1 MLDWLL
7 NSIHV
12 NGDIRSHIEHVTL
25 AFQHP
30 ALWWLGLALLAPVGW
45 YIYRRQRANLASAPP
60 ALGRTLTATRVLILL
75 LLVFVLGGPYLK
87 LDQKQEKK
95 PIMAL
100 VFDQS
105 QSMALPAGPF
115 DSDDELLAAAEAAR
129 YHVTD
134 GKVDADTRK
143 TLNAMTRAKLV
154 QQAVQSRADEWL
166 SPLTE
171 KYDLRF
177 YTLAGDLT
185 RLPMPADTIEL
196 AEPQPQGGE
205 THLGDGLA
213 QLLDEAAGR
222 QIASVVIFS
231 DGQNTAGRSPAEAA
245 RAAEALSAPVF
256 AVPAGSA
263 RPLKD
268 VSVVDVFAPDQVFK
282 DDVVQVSATLEVQGY
297 PQQGVKV
304 FLLEDGVEKP
314 LAEKDVVLK
323 NTEQQRVDLEF
334 KAERPGTRT
343 LTVKIQPVGE
353 LPEDI
358 IDNNT
363 ESVGVRVS
371 DDTLKV
377 LYIEGLPRWDFRF
390 LKNAMRRDKGLAG
403 RGLRAPNATV
413 PATVAGG
420 VAPAAVAAPAAPL
433 AAPASIAAKVPPDIV
448 LEAEFRRRPAAERP
462 LLPQTVDELAEY
474 HVVILGDV
482 SPALVDSAF
491 VEVLA
496 QAVRE
501 RGVGLIVEAGTE
513 SMPHRYDAKFLEL
526 LPVHFRS
533 RAPGISAQA
542 YKPFKL
548 EISPDGAI
556 HESMRLFDD
565 AGRNENVW
573 AQMPPY
579 YWCAAAE
586 RPSPAA
592 TVLAYNASVEG
603 RYGKLPLVTH
613 HYAGDGKVLF
623 IGTDSTWLWRQN
635 VGDRFFYKFWG
646 QAIHFVARHD
656 AKEANKKSWVEVR
669 PVRGRIGETG
679 QVELMAIG
687 ADGAPRSEPKLV
699 LKVERE
705 GATPDTV
712 EMTADKSIAGRYL
725 GKLTPKAVGNYRIVH
740 EQGGTLGPVDAW
752 MHVKH
757 STEETRRPNVDLES
771 LAALGEIVQLD
782 DLATITGKLVG
793 EPKTVELHREASLWD
808 NWLTLS
814 LLVFVYSL
822 DVGLRRLAGLS

>member
-7 NSIHV
+7 RSIGVNS
-12 NGDIRSHIEHVTL
+12 DIRSHIEHVTL

-30 ALWWLGLALLAPVGW
+30 ATWWLGLALLAPAGW
-45 YIYRRQRANLASAPP
+45 FIYRRQRANLTSAPP
-60 ALGRTLTATRVLILL
+60 ALGRTLTATRVVILL
-75 LLVFVLGGPYLK
+75 LLVFVLGAPYLK

-105 QSMALPAGPF
+105 QSMALRAGPF
-115 DSDDELLAAAEAAR
+115 ETDEEVLAAAEAAR
-129 YHVTD
+129 FQVTD
-134 GKVDADTRK
+134 GKVDAETRK
-143 TLNAMTRAKLV
+143 ALNDMTRAKLV

-166 SPLTE
+166 KPLRE

-177 YTLAGDLT
+177 YSLAGELT
-185 RLPMPADTIEL
+185 RMPMGADKIEL
-196 AEPQPQGGE
+196 AEPQPLGGE

-222 QIASVVIFS
+222 QIASVVIFT
-231 DGQNTAGRSPAEAA
+231 DGQNTSGRSIAEAA
-245 RAAEALSAPVF
+245 RAAAALAAPVF

-282 DDVVQVSATLEVQGY
+282 DDMVQVSATLEVQGY

-304 FLLEDGVEKP
+304 LLLENDVEKP
-314 LAEKDVVLK
+314 LAEKEVVLK

-334 KAERPGTRT
+334 KAEWPGMRMV
-343 LTVKIQPVGE
+343 TVKIQPAGE

-358 IDNNT
+358 LDNNT
-363 ESVGVRVS
+363 ETVGVRVS
-371 DDTLKV
+371 DDRLNV

-390 LKNAMRRDKGLAG
+390 LKNAIRRDKGLAG
-403 RGLRAPNATV
+403 RGPRTAAV
-413 PATVAGG
+413 GAA
-420 VAPAAVAAPAAPL
+420 AAVANAPRL
-433 AAPASIAAKVPPDIV
+433 PPDIV
-448 LEAEFRRRPAAERP
+448 LEAEVRRRPMAERQV
-462 LLPQTVDELAEY
+462 LPRTVDELAEY

-482 SPALVDSAF
+482 SPTLVDSAF
-491 VEVLA
+491 VEALA
-496 QAVRE
+496 QAIRE

-513 SMPHRYDAKFLEL
+513 SMPHRYDTSFLEL

-548 EISPDGAI
+548 EITGDGAI

-573 AQMPPY
+573 AQMPAY

-592 TVLAYNASVEG
+592 TVLAYNPSVEG
-603 RYGKLPLVTH
+603 RYGKLPLVAH
-613 HYAGDGKVLF
+613 HYAGEGKVLF

-646 QAIHFVARHD
+646 QAIHFVARHES
-656 AKEANKKSWVEVR
+656 KEANKRSWVEVR
-669 PVRGRIGETG
+669 PVRARIGET
-679 QVELMAIG
+679 A
-687 ADGAPRSEPKLV
+687 
-699 LKVERE
+699 
-705 GATPDTV
+705 
-712 EMTADKSIAGRYL
+712 
-725 GKLTPKAVGNYRIVH
+725 
-740 EQGGTLGPVDAW
+740 
-752 MHVKH
+752 
-757 STEETRRPNVDLES
+757 
-771 LAALGEIVQLD
+771 
-782 DLATITGKLVG
+782 
-793 EPKTVELHREASLWD
+793 
-808 NWLTLS
+808 
-814 LLVFVYSL
+814 
-822 DVGLRRLAGLS
+822 

>member
-7 NSIHV
+7 TSIHV
-12 NGDIRSHIEHVTL
+12 NSDIRSHIEHATL

-30 ALWWLGLALLAPVGW
+30 VYWWLGLALLAPLGW
-45 YIYRRQRANLASAPP
+45 YIYKRQRANLTSAPP
-60 ALGRTLTATRVLILL
+60 ALGRTLTATRIVILL
-75 LLVFVLGGPYLK
+75 LLVFVLGAPYLK
-87 LDQKQEKK
+87 LDQKQEKR

-105 QSMALPAGPF
+105 QSMALRAGPF
-115 DSDDELLAAAEAAR
+115 DTDEEVLAAAEAAHF
-129 YHVTD
+129 HVAE
-134 GKVDADTRK
+134 GKVDAETRK
-143 TLNAMTRAKLV
+143 ALNDMTRAKFV

-166 SPLTE
+166 KPLGE

-177 YTLAGDLT
+177 YSLAGELT
-185 RLPMPADTIEL
+185 RMPMAAEKIEL
-196 AEPQPQGGE
+196 AEPQPIGGE

-231 DGQNTAGRSPAEAA
+231 DGQNTSGRSVAEVA
-245 RAAEALSAPVF
+245 RAAESLGAPVF

-282 DDVVQVSATLEVQGY
+282 DDMVQVSATLEVQGY

-304 FLLEDGVEKP
+304 QLIEDGVEKP
-314 LAEKDVVLK
+314 LVEKDVVLK

-343 LTVKIQPVGE
+343 LTVKIQPAGE

-358 IDNNT
+358 LDNNT

-371 DDTLKV
+371 DDRLNV
-377 LYIEGLPRWDFRF
+377 LYVEGLPRWDFRF
-390 LKNAMRRDKGLAG
+390 LKNAIRRDKGLAG
-403 RGLRAPNATV
+403 RGLRTAGALAAAAAAPTTATPTTSA
-413 PATVAGG
+413 PATPSLS
-420 VAPAAVAAPAAPL
+420 APRL
-433 AAPASIAAKVPPDIV
+433 PPDIV
-448 LEAEFRRRPAAERP
+448 LEAEVRRRPPADR
-462 LLPQTVDELAEY
+462 LVLPQTVDELAEY

-482 SPALVDSAF
+482 SPSLVDSAF
-491 VEVLA
+491 VEALA
-496 QAVRE
+496 EAVRE
-501 RGVGLIVEAGTE
+501 RGLGLIVEAGTE
-513 SMPHRYDAKFLEL
+513 SMPHRYDAAFLEL

-548 EISPDGAI
+548 EITPDGAI

-573 AQMPPY
+573 AQMPSY

-592 TVLAYNASVEG
+592 TVLAYNPSVEG
-603 RYGKLPLVTH
+603 RYGKLPLVAH

-656 AKEANKKSWVEVR
+656 DKDANKKSWVEVR
-669 PVRGRIGETG
+669 PVRARIGETAR
-679 QVELMAIG
+679 VELIAIG
-687 ADGAPRSEPKLV
+687 TDGPLNEPKLA
-699 LKVERE
+699 LRIERE
-705 GATPDTV
+705 GAAPDTI
-712 EMTADKSIAGRYL
+712 EMTADKSVAGRYV
-725 GKLTPKAVGNYRIVH
+725 GKLTPKAVGNYRFIY
-740 EQGGTLGPVDAW
+740 EQSGGLGTVDAW

-757 STEETRRPNVDLES
+757 STEETRRPNVDLDS
-771 LAALGEIVQLD
+771 LAVLGEVVKLG
-782 DLATITGKLVG
+782 DLGTITGKLVG
-793 EPKTVELHREASLWD
+793 EAKTVELHREAPIWD
-808 NWLTLS
+808 NWLTLT